1 MEPSSPLKKCL
12 AGRWPTTATPDMV
25 TVPPRAPARAATAG
39 EPLTMHYPRRVSKI
53 KRVRKLG
60 FRARMRTRAGR
71 KLINR
76 KRREGRRVTAV

>member
-1 MEPSSPLKKCL
+1 
-12 AGRWPTTATPDMV
+12 
-25 TVPPRAPARAATAG
+25 
-39 EPLTMHYPRRVSKI
+39 MHYPRRVSKI

-76 KRREGRRVTAV
+76 KRREGRRVTPI